1 MQQKDK
7 DGEYETQS
15 SEKSKAGHRGISEGG
30 NRKNGRESVFREIN
44 WLNISRTETPILRPE
59 KLKAQTGHMTLDPL
73 PDTL

>member
-7 DGEYETQS
+7 DGECETQS
-15 SEKSKAGHRGISEGG
+15 SEKSKAAHKGG
-30 NRKNGRESVFREIN
+30 NGKNGRESVFREIN